1 MLCIREN
8 VDIGW
13 SMLGLDNEVPV
24 PDELKEAVGCVVQL
38 LLELRE
44 KELQRTFA
52 ELGFAPQGC
61 ASDSA
66 PVVPPNVVPLG
77 VLDPTKQ
84 NKATVDGAENEAA
97 LQMISAVTAESHIC
111 LDSRLPP
118 MVDDNEN
125 ERQLLFQHMMNPSP
139 PIMRGGSGWFRRTP
153 SRVAFRLQSGSSQLL
168 DSPVRAMDL
177 AAANKVVE
185 DHLRLTL
192 GDRKPPEDNAV
203 AMSVSPLDSAI
214 ISCR

>member
-1 MLCIREN
+1 
-8 VDIGW
+8 
-13 SMLGLDNEVPV
+13 
-24 PDELKEAVGCVVQL
+24 
-38 LLELRE
+38 
-44 KELQRTFA
+44 
-52 ELGFAPQGC
+52 
-61 ASDSA
+61 
-66 PVVPPNVVPLG
+66 VPPNVVPLG

-84 NKATVDGAENEAA
+84 NKATVDDAENEAA

-118 MVDDNEN
+118 MVDDSEN

-139 PIMRGGSGWFRRTP
+139 PIMRAGSGWFRRTP
-153 SRVAFRLQSGSSQLL
+153 NRVAFRLQSGSSQLL

-192 GDRKPPEDNAV
+192 GDSKPPEDNAV

>member
-118 MVDDNEN
+118 MVDDSEN

-153 SRVAFRLQSGSSQLL
+153 SWVAFRLQSGSSQLL

-185 DHLRLTL
+185 DHLIKTDLGGQETPRRQCGGDVSLTPGFCNHKL
-192 GDRKPPEDNAV
+192 
-203 AMSVSPLDSAI
+203 
-214 ISCR
+214 

>member
-13 SMLGLDNEVPV
+13 SMLGLDNEVPL
-24 PDELKEAVGCVVQL
+24 PDELKEAVGCVVQV

-66 PVVPPNVVPLG
+66 PIVPPNVMPLR
-77 VLDPTKQ
+77 VLDPTLQ
-84 NKATVDGAENEAA
+84 NKATVDGAKNEVA
-97 LQMISAVTAESHIC
+97 LQMIPAVTAESHIC

-118 MVDDNEN
+118 MVDDSEN
-125 ERQLLFQHMMNPSP
+125 ERQILFQHMMNPSP
-139 PIMRGGSGWFRRTP
+139 PIEGAGSRWFRRTP
-153 SRVAFRLQSGSSQLL
+153 NRAAFRLQYGNSQLL
-168 DSPVRAMDL
+168 DSPVRTMNL
-177 AAANKVVE
+177 ADANKVVG
-185 DHLRLTL
+185 DHLRLSL
-192 GDRKPPEDNAV
+192 GEPPEDNAV
-203 AMSVSPLDSAI
+203 AMSVSPLDSAT

>member
-13 SMLGLDNEVPV
+13 SMLGLDNEVP
-24 PDELKEAVGCVVQL
+24 DERKEAIGCVVQL

-66 PVVPPNVVPLG
+66 PIVPPNVVPLR

-118 MVDDNEN
+118 MVDDSEN
-125 ERQLLFQHMMNPSP
+125 ERQILFQHMMNPSP
-139 PIMRGGSGWFRRTP
+139 PIEGAGSRWFRRTP
-153 SRVAFRLQSGSSQLL
+153 NRAAFRLQYGNSQLL
-168 DSPVRAMDL
+168 DSPVRAMNL
-177 AAANKVVE
+177 ADANKVVG
-185 DHLRLTL
+185 DHLRLSL
-192 GDRKPPEDNAV
+192 GEPPEDNAV
-203 AMSVSPLDSAI
+203 AMSVSPLDSAT

>member
-61 ASDSA
+61 TSDSA
-66 PVVPPNVVPLG
+66 PVVPPNVEPLG

-118 MVDDNEN
+118 MVDDSEN

-139 PIMRGGSGWFRRTP
+139 PIMRAGSGWFRRTP

>member
-1 MLCIREN
+1 MGIREN

-13 SMLGLDNEVPV
+13 SMLGLDNKVSV
-24 PDELKEAVGCVVQL
+24 LDELKEAVGCVVQL

-61 ASDSA
+61 ASDRK

-84 NKATVDGAENEAA
+84 NKAAANGAENETA
-97 LQMISAVTAESHIC
+97 LQMISTVTAKTHLC

-118 MVDDNEN
+118 MVDDSKNK
-125 ERQLLFQHMMNPSP
+125 RQLLVHHMMNPSP
-139 PIMRGGSGWFRRTP
+139 PIMRARSGWFRRTP
-153 SRVAFRLQSGSSQLL
+153 SRIAFMLQSGSSQLL
-168 DSPVRAMDL
+168 HSPVRAMDF
-177 AAANKVVE
+177 AAANKVN

-192 GDRKPPEDNAV
+192 GDSKPPEDKAV
-203 AMSVSPLDSAI
+203 AMLVSPLDYAI

>member
-1 MLCIREN
+1 MGIREN

-66 PVVPPNVVPLG
+66 PIVPPNVVPLR

-97 LQMISAVTAESHIC
+97 LQMISTVTAESHIC

-118 MVDDNEN
+118 MVDDSEN
-125 ERQLLFQHMMNPSP
+125 ERQILFQHMMNPSP
-139 PIMRGGSGWFRRTP
+139 PIEGAGSGWFRRTP
-153 SRVAFRLQSGSSQLL
+153 NRVAFRLQSGNSQLL
-168 DSPVRAMDL
+168 HSPVRAMDL
-177 AAANKVVE
+177 RQTRTK
-185 DHLRLTL
+185 
-192 GDRKPPEDNAV
+192 
-203 AMSVSPLDSAI
+203 S
-214 ISCR
+214 